1 MQKSVPL
8 KRARIRCNS
17 VAATIFEEKFPGDET
32 GSCLAVNQ
40 VFVGRNHVG
49 EPLTSNMLA

>member
-8 KRARIRCNS
+8 KRARIRCDS
-17 VAATIFEEKFPGDET
+17 VAATISAAFPGDET

-49 EPLTSNMLA
+49 EPIY

>member
-17 VAATIFEEKFPGDET
+17 VAATISKFPGDEI

-49 EPLTSNMLA
+49 EPLLSNMLA